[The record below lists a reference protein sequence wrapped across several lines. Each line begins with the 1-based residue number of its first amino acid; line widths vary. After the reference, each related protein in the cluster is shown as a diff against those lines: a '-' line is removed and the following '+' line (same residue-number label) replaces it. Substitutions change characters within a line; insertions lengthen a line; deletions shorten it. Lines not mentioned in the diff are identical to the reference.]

1 VLLVAA
7 IHRSGSDRSIGLPR
21 PHLLS
26 VNAHAEVN
34 ALLQAGGGLVAR
46 RDHPQLAG
54 SFDWLLRDGR
64 LATVLPFIAAILAA
78 LN

>member
-1 VLLVAA
+1 
-7 IHRSGSDRSIGLPR
+7 
-21 PHLLS
+21 

-64 LATVLPFIAAILAA
+64 LATVLRFIAAILAA